1 MDFNYIIC
9 LSIILIGV
17 ILKTLRSLFLIKSS
31 AIKTA
36 ITSGFIQSINIVA
49 IKFVVD
55 YTNFISVILLVLIN
69 VLGTFIVMNIY
80 NERVKRK
87 VLRSNY
93 DEIKE
98 LDSAISHCND
108 VANAH
113 KCDTCGENHLQ
124 LAQWLKELKD
134 IKKIIKV
141 K

>member
-1 MDFNYIIC
+1 MDFNAIIC
-9 LSIILIGV
+9 LSVIFIGV
-17 ILKTLRSLFLIKSS
+17 ILKTLRSLLIIKSN

-36 ITSGFIQSINIVA
+36 IISGFIQSINIIS
-49 IKFVVD
+49 IKFVID
-55 YTNFISVILLVLIN
+55 YTNFISVIMLVIIN
-69 VLGTFIVMNIY
+69 VLGTFIVMCWY
-80 NERVKRK
+80 NEKVKRK

-134 IKKIIKV
+134 IKKIIKS